1 MTITGQ
7 RIMLFFLSFGL
18 TNHKDRSMK
27 RLTALFLLLVCTDL
41 FAQKAI
47 EISEGASNF
56 STGSQN
62 ALSFIIQ
69 NGDTKSVGKDWEKE
83 LKSWKCKPKGKDEL
97 VAEECSHKSMGD
109 RSFFVYSKVEDV
121 PNEGVRITAAFD
133 LGGAYMTSKDHP
145 DRFLAAKKLLYD
157 FAVAET
163 KEVVKGEIKL
173 AEKLLSDRQSELSS
187 LEKNQQQQEGAIQD
201 YEKKIEEAKAAIVR
215 LKEEQVAKKGEIA
228 AQEGVVKGLNDK
240 LQAVK

>member
-1 MTITGQ
+1 
-7 RIMLFFLSFGL
+7 
-18 TNHKDRSMK
+18 MK
-27 RLTALFLLLVCTDL
+27 QLTALFLILACTEL

-69 NGDTKSVGKDWEKE
+69 NGDAKEVGKDWEKE

-215 LKEEQVAKKGEIA
+215 LKEEQVAKKGEIT

>member
-1 MTITGQ
+1 MKQLIT
-7 RIMLFFLSFGL
+7 
-18 TNHKDRSMK
+18 
-27 RLTALFLLLVCTDL
+27 LLLIFICTDL
-41 FAQKAI
+41 SAQKAI
-47 EISEGASNF
+47 DITEGVSNF

-62 ALSFIIQ
+62 ALSFTIQ
-69 NGDTKSVGKDWEKE
+69 NGDLKDVRKDWEKE
-83 LKSWKCKPKGKDEL
+83 LRGWKCKPKGKDEL

-109 RSFFVYSKVEDV
+109 RSFFVFSKVEDV

-163 KEVVKGEIKL
+163 KEVVKGEIKV
-173 AEKLLSDRQSELSS
+173 AEKLLSDRRSELSS
-187 LEKNQQQQEGAIQD
+187 LEKNQQKQESDIKD
-201 YEKKIEEAKAAIVR
+201 FEKKIEEARGAIAR
-215 LKEEQVAKKGEIA
+215 LKEEQATKKGEIA

-240 LQAVK
+240 LKAVK